1 MGQPQSKPSKPSI
14 PRFPQPGDHI
24 YCERKGGL
32 YDHHGIYVGDDMVIH
47 LQGAAKKLGELPT
60 CHKCGD
66 KRLVNGE
73 IAKVCIDCFLD
84 GDTLQIYE
92 YGVTYPEFSKR
103 KRGTCCPR
111 YSRPPHLVISAA
123 TDFLERNGFG
133 PYDMFTN
140 NCEHFAVCCKTGSAD
155 SYQIEGLLK
164 ELLILVPLLW
174 LVPLLLWQ
182 LIVFRKALAK
192 NQAPG
197 NFCLQLIHGTSITS
211 YL

>member
-66 KRLVNGE
+66 KRVVNGE

-103 KRGTCCPR
+103 KRG
-111 YSRPPHLVISAA
+111 
-123 TDFLERNGFG
+123 
-133 PYDMFTN
+133 
-140 NCEHFAVCCKTGSAD
+140 SAD
-155 SYQIEGLLK
+155 SYQIEGHI
-164 ELLILVPLLW
+164 EGVIDTGPFAMVGAS
-174 LVPLLLWQ
+174 V
-182 LIVFRKALAK
+182 VVAAY
-192 NQAPG
+192 
-197 NFCLQLIHGTSITS
+197 SIS
-211 YL
+211 KGVSQKLSSW

>member
-66 KRLVNGE
+66 KRVVNGE

-155 SYQIEGLLK
+155 SYQIEGHI
-164 ELLILVPLLW
+164 EGVIDTGPFAMVGAS
-174 LVPLLLWQ
+174 V
-182 LIVFRKALAK
+182 VVAAY
-192 NQAPG
+192 
-197 NFCLQLIHGTSITS
+197 SIS
-211 YL
+211 KGVSQKLSSW

>member
-103 KRGTCCPR
+103 KRG
-111 YSRPPHLVISAA
+111 
-123 TDFLERNGFG
+123 
-133 PYDMFTN
+133 
-140 NCEHFAVCCKTGSAD
+140 SAD